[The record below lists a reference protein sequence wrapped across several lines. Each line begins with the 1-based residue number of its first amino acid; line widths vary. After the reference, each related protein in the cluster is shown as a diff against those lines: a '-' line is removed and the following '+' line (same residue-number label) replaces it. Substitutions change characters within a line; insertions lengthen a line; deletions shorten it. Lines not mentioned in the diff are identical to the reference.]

1 MDKPE
6 DGTLRLKVSEAL
18 GKDVGRVLARMDP
31 ADIKALGA
39 EIGDIVEISGKR
51 STVCKVMPAYK
62 EARAG
67 ARVQLDGLSRGNAGV
82 ALDEVVS
89 VRKVVAQPAQ
99 RIALSPVSVSPSD
112 RDMKYLET
120 RLDGLPVVEGD
131 RIRATLFGSRYID
144 FVVRSTVPQGPVLIT
159 PPTYLTVGPA
169 RAESENQKAG
179 RPTLSYEDI
188 GGLTGAIQKIREMV
202 ELPLRYPQIFE
213 KLGIEAPRGVLL
225 HGPPGTGKT
234 LLARAVANETDAY
247 FTHIS
252 GPEIIGK
259 FYGESE
265 AKLRS
270 VFEDAQRHAPSILFI
285 DEIDA
290 IAPKRE
296 ELGGEKQVE
305 RRVVAQLLALMDGLE
320 GRGKVIVIAATN
332 LPNLLDPALRRPGR
346 FDREIVIPIPD
357 RRGRQEILEIHSRG
371 MPLAKDVDVAHL
383 AEITHGFVGADL
395 EALCREAAMTCLRRI
410 LPDFDF
416 AQAMV
421 PYDVLMKLELCM
433 EDFLTALREVEPSA
447 LREVFVEVPSTTW
460 EDVGGL
466 EEVKR
471 LLREAVEWPLK
482 YRELF
487 ETAHVK
493 PPKGILLSGPPGCGK
508 TLLAQAVAS
517 ETQVNFISVKG
528 PALLSKYVGES
539 ERAVREVF
547 RKAKQAAPCLVFFD
561 EIDALLPRRSGGVS
575 DSHVSERVVGQFLAE
590 LDGVEKLAGV
600 VVLAATNRPDI
611 IDPALLRPGRF
622 DAVVEIPLPDER
634 ERLAILQVHV
644 RGKPLAKDVRLD
656 AVATKTDGLTGAD
669 LAAICQRAALN
680 AIREL
685 IQGQGGHPLHPQE
698 QRVPGKGQ
706 SAPLSPMAPSLS
718 PQIMQRH
725 VEAAL
730 KEIRR

>member
-6 DGTLRLKVSEAL
+6 DDTLRLKVSEAL
-18 GKDVGRVLARMDP
+18 GKDVGRALARMDP
-31 ADIKALGA
+31 ADMKALGA

-51 STVCKVMPAYK
+51 NTVCKVMPAYK

-82 ALDEVVS
+82 ALDEVVPL
-89 VRKVVAQPAQ
+89 RKVVARPAE
-99 RIALSPVSVSPSD
+99 RIMLAPVSISPSD
-112 RDMKYLET
+112 RDMRYLET

-131 RIRATLFGSRYID
+131 RIRATLFGSQYID
-144 FVVRSTVPQGPVLIT
+144 FVVRGTVPREPVLIA
-159 PPTYLTVGPA
+159 PTTLLTVGPA
-169 RAESENQKAG
+169 HAEAETQKAG
-179 RPTLSYEDI
+179 RPTVSYGDI
-188 GGLTGAIQKIREMV
+188 GGLGGAIQKIREMV

-213 KLGIEAPRGVLL
+213 KLGIEAPKGVLL

-234 LLARAVANETDAY
+234 LLARAVANETEAY

-270 VFEDAQRHAPSILFI
+270 VFEDAQRRAPSILFI

-305 RRVVAQLLALMDGLE
+305 RRVVAQLLSLMDGLE

-371 MPLAKDVDVAHL
+371 MPLAKDIDLAHL

-395 EALCREAAMTCLRRI
+395 EALCREAAMICLRRI
-410 LPDFDF
+410 LPDVDF
-416 AQAMV
+416 AQPTV
-421 PYDVLMKLELCM
+421 PYDALLKLELCM
-433 EDFLTALREVEPSA
+433 DDFLAALREVEPSA
-447 LREVFVEVPSTTW
+447 LREVFVEVPATTW

-466 EEVKR
+466 EDVKR
-471 LLREAVEWPLK
+471 LLREAVEWPMK
-482 YRELF
+482 YRDLF
-487 ETAHVK
+487 DAAGAR

-517 ETQVNFISVKG
+517 ATQINFISVKG
-528 PALLSKYVGES
+528 PTLLSKYVGES

-561 EIDALLPRRSGGVS
+561 EIDALVPRRGAGAT

-590 LDGVEKLAGV
+590 LDGIERLSGV
-600 VVLAATNRPDI
+600 LILAATNRRDI
-611 IDPALLRPGRF
+611 LDPALLRPGRF
-622 DAVVEIPLPDER
+622 DALVEIPYPDER
-634 ERLAILQVHV
+634 ARLEILHVHT
-644 RGKPLAKDVRLD
+644 RGKPLANDVDLEALAD
-656 AVATKTDGLTGAD
+656 QADGMTGAD
-669 LAAICQRAALN
+669 LAAICQRAALS

-685 IQGQGGHPLHPQE
+685 VSTMPLAPGLSPE
-698 QRVPGKGQ
+698 GRGKGEGALVIQ
-706 SAPLSPMAPSLS
+706 
-718 PQIMQRH
+718 QRH
-725 VEAAL
+725 FEAAL
-730 KEIRR
+730 KEVQR